1 MTHKTIHNLIDDD
14 VSALDDLMAD
24 GSQQESVTVT
34 VTISD
39 DPSSLGC
46 EATADDLETYRGRLE
61 QRLNDAFELFDIEV
75 RTGDQFTST
84 ATHPAVE
91 ELLEEIERGNVWS
104 DLMDDPS

>member
-24 GSQQESVTVT
+24 GSQRESVT

-46 EATADDLETYRGRLE
+46 EATAADLETYRWRLE
-61 QRLNDAFELFDIEV
+61 QRLNDEFELFDIEV
-75 RTGDQFTST
+75 RTGSVYTST

>member
-1 MTHKTIHNLIDDD
+1 MTTFARRD
-14 VSALDDLMAD
+14 
-24 GSQQESVTVT
+24 SVFEQKEPVT

-61 QRLNDAFELFDIEV
+61 QRLNDEFKLFNV
-75 RTGDQFTST
+75 AVKTGSVYTST

-91 ELLEEIERGNVWS
+91 GLLEEIERGNVWS
-104 DLMDDPS
+104 DLMDDEN